1 MIKCIGNKNNA
12 TNHFVQYKNLN
23 SWHND
28 NLRNENTLDVHDGYT
43 ILPIIFSHKNESKL
57 KKIICWVIRSKNFFQ
72 MTLLYLCHISNWCYT
87 WNKKAISRNTI
98 ILAFLEN
105 SSDARKNVQFYV
117 LGEYMFKQRTDDN
130 RQYRKNYH
138 SAICHAFCYPN
149 AIITLYVISYV
160 NRLIKLGNHNH
171 IKLFE

>member
-1 MIKCIGNKNNA
+1 MKIPLMFMMDMQS
-12 TNHFVQYKNLN
+12 HP
-23 SWHND
+23 SS
-28 NLRNENTLDVHDGYT
+28 
-43 ILPIIFSHKNESKL
+43 FSHKNESKL

-117 LGEYMFKQRTDDN
+117 LGEYMFNKERTITDSIVKITT
-130 RQYRKNYH
+130 QQSVMH
-138 SAICHAFCYPN
+138 SV
-149 AIITLYVISYV
+149 TRTKLLYKCM
-160 NRLIKLGNHNH
+160 LIDLSS
-171 IKLFE
+171 